1 MPAAAA
7 GIQAGDVILT
17 VDDQKITDTWSLMD
31 YRRNLF
37 PGDEVTVT
45 VLRAGQEMTF
55 RMTLVGRK
63 D

>member
-1 MPAAAA
+1 
-7 GIQAGDVILT
+7 
-17 VDDQKITDTWSLMD
+17 MD

-55 RMTLVGRK
+55 RVTLAGRK